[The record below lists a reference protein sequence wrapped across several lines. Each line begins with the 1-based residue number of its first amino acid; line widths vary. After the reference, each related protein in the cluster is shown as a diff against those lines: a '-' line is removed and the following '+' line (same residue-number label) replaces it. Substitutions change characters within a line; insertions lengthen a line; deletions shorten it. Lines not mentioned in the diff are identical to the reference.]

1 MSFCGTF
8 RVEFNFLIIW
18 LSKEQGALQGT
29 GRTPSAQMRK
39 GFTGKRLLC
48 EVVDRGR
55 QEFWYLEERRGTVQ
69 QSAEED
75 GQKASWSEP

>member
-1 MSFCGTF
+1 MGSSTLG
-8 RVEFNFLIIW
+8 I
-18 LSKEQGALQGT
+18 

-55 QEFWYLEERRGTVQ
+55 QKFWYLEELRGAVQ

-75 GQKASWSEP
+75 GEKHSFLE

>member
-1 MSFCGTF
+1 MSLWRTF
-8 RVEFNFLIIW
+8 RIEFNFLIIW
-18 LSKEQGALQGT
+18 HSKEQGALQGI
-29 GRTPSAQMRK
+29 GRTPLAQMRK

-55 QEFWYLEERRGTVQ
+55 QEFQYLKELRGTVQ

-75 GQKASWSEP
+75 GEKHSFLE